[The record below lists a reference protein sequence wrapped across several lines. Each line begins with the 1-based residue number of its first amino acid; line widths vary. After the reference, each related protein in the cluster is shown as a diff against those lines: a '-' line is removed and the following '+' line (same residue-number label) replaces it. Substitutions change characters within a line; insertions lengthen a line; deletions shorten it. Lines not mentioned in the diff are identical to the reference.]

1 MARSLTL
8 CDLTQSYSASGG
20 GIRTYL
26 TEKRAFLDNHTQHRH
41 VLIIPGA
48 RDTVTTE
55 GRHITIEI
63 ASPRVPGSPNYRL
76 LLRSRAVIKA
86 LHTQQP
92 DAIECLDAY
101 NLPWAAIAYRREASG
116 TKLIAGYRTDF
127 PTVYV
132 EEIARKFIGRYLA
145 GGLQRSAY
153 KYAGKLYSRFD
164 GVYALNAAMAQKLKG
179 LGGGAVDVLPLGTDL
194 ATFNPNKYD
203 QQWRA
208 SIGASPDSPILI
220 YVGRIDKEKQPDV
233 VLDAFLRLPKAMN
246 ASLVMLGD
254 GGLKES
260 LAKKSEGMRVHFPG
274 FVTDRGQLAAM
285 LASSNIYVSAMAH
298 ETFGISI
305 IEAQA
310 CGLPIVG
317 VNAGAMPD
325 RVPPP
330 LGLLGPVGD
339 AATMANN
346 ITAIW
351 NSENIDKIKQGAR
364 QHVET
369 HFSWPKTFEHLFG
382 HIYPKAAS
390 LNILREKPTFCPL

>member
-1 MARSLTL
+1 MARNLTL

-26 TEKRAFLDNHTQHRH
+26 TKKRAFLDAHTPHRH

-48 RDTVTTE
+48 RDCVTNE
-55 GRHITIEI
+55 GRHTTIEI

-76 LLRSRAVIKA
+76 LLRNRAVIKA
-86 LHTQQP
+86 LRGQQP

-101 NLPWAAIAYRREASG
+101 NLPWAAISYRREVPS

-127 PTVYV
+127 PAVYV
-132 EEIARKFIGRYLA
+132 EAIARKFIGRRLA
-145 GGLQRSAY
+145 GGLQRHAY

-164 GVYALNAAMAQKLKG
+164 GVYALNASMAQKLKN
-179 LGGGAVDVLPLGTDL
+179 LGAGNVDVLPLGADL
-194 ATFNPNKYD
+194 TTFHPNKYYK
-203 QQWRA
+203 QWRA
-208 SIGASPDSPILI
+208 SIGASPESPALI
-220 YVGRIDKEKQPDV
+220 YVGRIDKEKQADV
-233 VLDAFLRLPKAMN
+233 VLDAFLQLPKTMN

-260 LAKKSEGMRVHFPG
+260 LERKSDGLRVHFPG
-274 FVTDRGQLAAM
+274 FVTDRNQLATM
-285 LASSNIYVSAMAH
+285 LASSDIYVSAMAH

-339 AATMANN
+339 AEAMAAN

-351 NSENIDKIKQGAR
+351 NSENIGNIKQAAR

-369 HFSWPKTFEHLFG
+369 NFSWPKTFVHLYG
-382 HIYPKAAS
+382 HIYAGVTE
-390 LNILREKPTFCPL
+390 LDIL